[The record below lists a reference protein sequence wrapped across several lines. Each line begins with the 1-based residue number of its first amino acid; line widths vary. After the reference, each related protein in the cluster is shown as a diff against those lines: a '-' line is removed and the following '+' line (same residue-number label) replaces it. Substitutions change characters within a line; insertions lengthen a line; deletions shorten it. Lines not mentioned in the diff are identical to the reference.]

1 VTAANT
7 SRGKKLSANLRA
19 RFRLSQKSVPHVQL
33 SGSWFAGDTVV
44 NRRPLIFNAG
54 LIHWFPDRRLL
65 NDAFKKRDWLL

>member
-33 SGSWFAGDTVV
+33 SGSWFAVTRVV
-44 NRRPLIFNAG
+44 NRRPLIFNAR